1 VEVHRIGLIM
11 ALLLALPGCV
21 TYDRA
26 TFYQPSGPGKTT
38 LASGVP
44 RLEVLRYG
52 QGVTALVRADADKNV
67 TSVLLVV
74 TIDYERAARFLAPVV
89 GFACGAGPM
98 RNVAVPAGQESRIG
112 NGIGYYRE
120 RGMDEELTGATYQ
133 GQVPKHGDVSVGIYR
148 FQVDVPMC
156 PQSSFLLRL
165 PRMQTDG
172 NATGPATVVFIRKTG
187 RHLDLIPVQ

>member
-1 VEVHRIGLIM
+1 MEVHRIGIIIV
-11 ALLLALPGCV
+11 LLLALTGCV
-21 TYDRA
+21 TYDRT

-44 RLEVLRYG
+44 RLEELRYG
-52 QGVTALVRADADKNV
+52 RGVTALVRADANKHA

-74 TIDYERAARFLAPVV
+74 TIDYGHTVRFLSSDI
-89 GFACGAGPM
+89 GFACGTEPM
-98 RNVAVPAGQESRIG
+98 RNIVVTAGKEWRIK

-120 RGMDEELTGATYQ
+120 RGIDDVLMVATHQ
-133 GQVPKHGDVSVGIYR
+133 GRVPKHGDVSVGEYR

-156 PQSSFLLRL
+156 RQSAFFLRL

-172 NATGPATVVFIRKTG
+172 KATDTATVMFIRKTG
-187 RHLDLIPVQ
+187 RYVNFVPVQ